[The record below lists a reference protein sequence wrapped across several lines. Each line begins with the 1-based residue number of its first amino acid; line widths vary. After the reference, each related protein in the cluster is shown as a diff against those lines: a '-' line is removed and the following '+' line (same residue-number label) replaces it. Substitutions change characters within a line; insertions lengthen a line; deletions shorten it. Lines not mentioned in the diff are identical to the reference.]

1 MCYGENK
8 KSISC
13 GVAYSNRT
21 LYKDG
26 LGTELVKIL
35 RYFMPFTQ
43 TGNGL
48 VKVKTDE
55 AEVKK
60 EDMKM
65 TCFPKEI
72 TENGIHYTLH
82 GDYYFPDLNLPDAPH
97 QSIGHYG
104 RMRKAYLEEHRPGF
118 YEQLILSGK
127 LYDHLVETE
136 ATCVERMN
144 LMISRMA
151 QAEGIDEELKAKD
164 QMAWVGRMNNIRQR
178 AEETILEEIVYA

>member
-1 MCYGENK
+1 MCYDENK

-13 GVAYSNRT
+13 GVAYPNRT
-21 LYKDG
+21 LCKDG
-26 LGTELVKIL
+26 LGTELAKIL

-65 TCFPKEI
+65 TCFLKEI

-82 GDYYFPDLNLPDAPH
+82 GDYYFPDLNLPEAPR
-97 QSIGHYG
+97 QGIGHYG
-104 RMRKAYLEEHRPGF
+104 RMRKAYLEEYRPGL
-118 YEQLILSGK
+118 YERLILSGK
-127 LYDHLVETE
+127 LNDHLAATE
-136 ATCVERMN
+136 VACTKRMES
-144 LMISRMA
+144 LIPRMT
-151 QAEGIDEELKAKD
+151 QAEGVDEKLKATD
-164 QMAWVGRMNNIRQR
+164 QMAWVGRMNSIRQR
-178 AEETILEEIVYA
+178 AEESVLRELVFD